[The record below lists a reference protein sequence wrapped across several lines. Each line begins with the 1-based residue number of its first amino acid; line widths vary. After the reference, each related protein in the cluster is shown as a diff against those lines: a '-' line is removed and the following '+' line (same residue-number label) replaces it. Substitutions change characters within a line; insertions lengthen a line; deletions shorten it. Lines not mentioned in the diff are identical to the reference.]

1 MTVRRPKFLR
11 THPGYQSD
19 FQDAVGPAFKSLV
32 IVAVSAG
39 WAPATVAEGLLALA
53 HAQVLEVVAH
63 IASEQQMHGDPPVRA
78 EPDELPTP
86 ERH

>member
-1 MTVRRPKFLR
+1 MTVRRPQLLR

-19 FQDAVGPAFKSLV
+19 FKDAVGPAFKSLI

-53 HAQVLEVVAH
+53 GAQVLEVVAH
-63 IASEQQMHGDPPVRA
+63 IASEKQMRIDVPVRTGPG
-78 EPDELPTP
+78 EPPTP
-86 ERH
+86 EGD